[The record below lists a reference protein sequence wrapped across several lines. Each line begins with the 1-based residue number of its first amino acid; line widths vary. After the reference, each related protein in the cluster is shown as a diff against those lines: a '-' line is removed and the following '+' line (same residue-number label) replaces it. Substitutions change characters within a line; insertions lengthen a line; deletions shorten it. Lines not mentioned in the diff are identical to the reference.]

1 MMVSPGGSTRTRLR
15 NRRAALTAA
24 GLVAFAVVLVAL
36 LMSSFGGVGTS
47 KKGHV
52 KTTASKKVVHAT
64 TTRPPAPTTV
74 APAPPPRPAPTTS
87 TPPTTARTTTTTAKR
102 APTTTVAATPTPS
115 TLPAATAFASIAD
128 LPEWCTVTV
137 HVSNGSS
144 HEYQLAVYLQNP
156 GDLYVFTAYVGGYK
170 VDVTTKVVDRNHAAE
185 CDTTLANL
193 SPA

>member
-36 LMSSFGGVGTS
+36 LATSFGGVGTS
-47 KKGHV
+47 KKAHAKKKAAV
-52 KTTASKKVVHAT
+52 KVVHVT
-64 TTRPPAPTTV
+64 TTRPPATTTL
-74 APAPPPRPAPTTS
+74 APAKPPPPAPTTS
-87 TPPTTARTTTTTAKR
+87 TPPTTVGTTTTTAKR
-102 APTTTVAATPTPS
+102 APTTTVATTPTPS

-137 HVSNGSS
+137 HVSNGAS
-144 HEYQLAVYLQNP
+144 HAYQLALYLQNP

-170 VDVTTKVVDRNHAAE
+170 VDVTTKVVDQNHAAE
-185 CDTTLANL
+185 CNTTLANL
-193 SPA
+193 GPA